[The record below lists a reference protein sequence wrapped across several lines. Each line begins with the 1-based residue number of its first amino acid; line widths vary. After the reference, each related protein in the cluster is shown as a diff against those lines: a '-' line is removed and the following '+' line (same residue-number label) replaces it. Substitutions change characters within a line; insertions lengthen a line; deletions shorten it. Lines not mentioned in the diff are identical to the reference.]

1 MYNKHGTNTEP
12 HNGINTQQR
21 INNNRTVALERQIP
35 SLLFVRKRNIVRTP
49 V

>member
-12 HNGINTQQR
+12 HNGNNNQQR
-21 INNNRTVALERQIP
+21 INNNRTVTLERQIP
-35 SLLFVRKRNIVRTP
+35 SLLFVPKRNIVGTP